1 MNSKLHKSKELNK
14 IMKNKNSEY
23 INITESLKIKGQPIV
38 AGPVFY
44 TKVIPEMLYLIF
56 ERYLFLYLAF

>member
-14 IMKNKNSEY
+14 IMENKNSEY
-23 INITESLKIKGQPIV
+23 INITESLQINGQPIV

-44 TKVIPEMLYLIF
+44 TKVIPEMLHLIF